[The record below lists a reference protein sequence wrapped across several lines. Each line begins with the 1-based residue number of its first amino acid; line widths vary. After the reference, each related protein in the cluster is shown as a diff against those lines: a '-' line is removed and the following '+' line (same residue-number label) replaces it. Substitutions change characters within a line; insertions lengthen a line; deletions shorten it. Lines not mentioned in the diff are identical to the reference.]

1 MKKREMMIMILILSK
16 TLFAVCHNRHDIKY
30 LKLKNNFC
38 EFSFLARSAR
48 TKLKMTMSE
57 Q

>member
-1 MKKREMMIMILILSK
+1 MKKGAMMFMILMLSK
-16 TLFAVCHNRHDIKY
+16 TLFAVCHNRLDIKY

-48 TKLKMTMSE
+48 TKLKITMSE

>member
-1 MKKREMMIMILILSK
+1 MEKRAMMIMILMLSK
-16 TLFAVCHNRHDIKY
+16 TLFAVCHNRLDIKY
-30 LKLKNNFC
+30 LKLKNYFC